1 MLDVI
6 KNKEGIYEG
15 FINGRKVLGAISKN
29 EVVAAIRT
37 LEAMQLIIDPEDTV
51 IPYYDGVD
59 KNHKCVPKASIICVE
74 GKEYTA
80 INMTKQYL
88 TVIEGIGNFSTN
100 YVRKSHNDS
109 SLSQDIFGNLMMLPT
124 PKGCSFIFNEYKD
137 VEYSILP
144 DDVDNDKA
152 LIIKRQMPV
161 YDLVLPLMVIKN
173 EETSTEEQS
182 TYKGFSSTDDE
193 IPF

>member
-15 FINGRKVLGAISKN
+15 FIDGHKVLGAISKN
-29 EVVAAIRT
+29 EVVAAIRA
-37 LEAMQLIIDPEDTV
+37 LEAMQLIIDPEDT
-51 IPYYDGVD
+51 IKPYYDGVD
-59 KNHKCVPKASIICVE
+59 KNHKCVSKASIICVE

-80 INMTKQYL
+80 VNMTKHYL
-88 TVIEGIGNFSTN
+88 TVIEGIGDFSTN
-100 YVRKSHNDS
+100 FVRKSHNDS
-109 SLSQDIFGNLMMLPT
+109 SLAQDIFGNLMMIPT

-144 DDVDNDKA
+144 DDVENDNA
-152 LIIKRQMPV
+152 LVIKRQMPV
-161 YDLVLPLMVIKN
+161 YDLVLPLMVVKN
-173 EETSTEEQS
+173 EEASTEEQS
-182 TYKGFSSTDDE
+182 TCKGFSSTDDE